1 VIQNKLFKNL
11 IKFLLLVLILAF
23 IFSGLGDV
31 FSKKELPYALKI
43 ADVEYSF
50 FHINKIFQEGIKE
63 SRLKYDQDL
72 SQNDINRLKSD
83 ILQNIIDSTLILLEA
98 KRLGIV
104 ANDNMVKK
112 EILKIPIFF
121 KNNRFDKD
129 TFDQIIKSYGVSEQ
143 GFIDKLKEDIIR
155 IAFIDSISTNKAIIP
170 GLTRVVLQDRL
181 QTRDVELIKIP
192 FSAFKIPNKPDNS
205 QLKLIYEKNKASF
218 KIPEKRNV
226 EYILISSEFF
236 KENSNEVAE
245 EKLRKIYN
253 EKRFLFTDPEKR
265 EITQIQFS
273 SLNNAKKARAEI
285 IKGEEFKKV
294 AKKYAPKFNN
304 YNLGTITAKDFDNDI
319 SGKLFK
325 LKVNEI
331 SEIIETPLGLYIFK
345 VEKII
350 PEKKKNFDEVKDL
363 LKKEYLKDVQFN
375 NFLASIKN
383 IQNELKQEKKLEL
396 IAKEYNQ
403 TLHTAEITHF
413 IDENGDI
420 TKNKLF
426 IENTFNTKLNGQSEI
441 FPIDTNKFCILRV
454 NEIIPEGN
462 QNFNDL
468 KPQLKQIWYDN
479 ELTSLTSKM
488 QISDK
493 DGANSEIN
501 KKLFDFSKAQITKIS
516 LANNKPNNEIPLDF
530 YKVIFDLKFTFYT
543 KPFID
548 YSHNEVLLAK
558 LKNVTLPSEE
568 DIEKHRL
575 SYDSQIN
582 QIEQDLILKDILKKL
597 KNKFKVIINN
607 KIFNN
612 NF

>member
-1 VIQNKLFKNL
+1 MIQNKLFKNV

-23 IFSGLGDV
+23 VFSSLGGI

-43 ADVEYSF
+43 ADIEYSF
-50 FHINKIFQEGIKE
+50 FYVDKIFQEGIKE
-63 SRLKYDQDL
+63 SRLKYGKDL

-98 KRLGIV
+98 KKLGII

-129 TFDQIIKSYGVSEQ
+129 IFDQTIKSFGVSEQ

-155 IAFIDSISTNKAIIP
+155 IAFIDSVSTNKVIIP
-170 GLTRVVLQDRL
+170 GLTELVLQDIL

-192 FSAFKIPNKPDNS
+192 FSAFKIPNKPDNF
-205 QLKLIYEKNKASF
+205 QLNLIYEKNKARF
-218 KIPEKRNV
+218 RIPEKRNV
-226 EYILISSEFF
+226 EYTLISSEFF
-236 KENSNEVAE
+236 KEELNEVAE

-253 EKRFLFTDPEKR
+253 EKSFLFTDPEKR
-265 EITQIQFS
+265 DIKQIQFS

-285 IKGEEFKKV
+285 IKGVEFEKV
-294 AKKYAPKFNN
+294 AKKYAPNFSK
-304 YNLGTITAKDFDNDI
+304 YNLGIITVKDFDNDI
-319 SGKLFK
+319 SEKLFK
-325 LKVNEI
+325 LKVGEI

-345 VEKII
+345 IEKII
-350 PEKKKNFDEVKDL
+350 PEKKKSFDAVKNL

-375 NFLASIKN
+375 NFLTAIKN
-383 IQNELKQEKKLEL
+383 IQNELKQGKNLDS
-396 IAKEYNQ
+396 IAKDYNQ
-403 TLHTAEITHF
+403 KLNVAEITHF

-426 IENTFNTKLNGQSEI
+426 VEHTFNTKLNGQIEI

-454 NEIIPEGN
+454 NEIISEKN
-462 QNFNDL
+462 QDFNDL
-468 KPQLKQIWYDN
+468 KSQLKQIWYDN
-479 ELTSLTSKM
+479 ELTSFTNKM
-488 QISDK
+488 NISDK

-516 LANNKPNNEIPLDF
+516 LASNKLNNEIPLDF
-530 YKVIFDLKFTFYT
+530 YKVIFDLKINFFT

-558 LKNVTLPSEE
+558 LKNVNLPSRK
-568 DIEKHRL
+568 DIEKHKL
-575 SYDSQIN
+575 LYDSQIN

-597 KNKFKVIINN
+597 KDKFKVTVNN
-607 KIFNN
+607 KIFREK
-612 NF
+612 